1 MLQLLLDRFF
11 LLKRFFSDP
20 ASMFCQ
26 LIYQPTILPL
36 IVVRRRRVAPC
47 SPTISTDF
55 LLFCFPWQ
63 QDVWQK

>member
-26 LIYQPTILPL
+26 LIYQAAILPL
-36 IVVRRRRVAPC
+36 IVRREPVGAC
-47 SPTISTDF
+47 QLGGLQVF
-55 LLFCFPWQ
+55 
-63 QDVWQK
+63 